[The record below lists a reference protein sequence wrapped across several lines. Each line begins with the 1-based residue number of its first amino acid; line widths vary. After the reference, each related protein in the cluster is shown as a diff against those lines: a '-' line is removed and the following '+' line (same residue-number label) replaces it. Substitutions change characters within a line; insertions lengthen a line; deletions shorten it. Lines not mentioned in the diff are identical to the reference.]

1 MRVIIS
7 AGGTG
12 GHIYP
17 ALAILNKIKERDPQA
32 EFLYIGT
39 HNRMEKDLIPE
50 LGIKYLPLE
59 VTGFNRKKIFNN
71 FKTLSLYLKAKNR
84 CKKIIKEFEP
94 DVVIGCGGYVT
105 APVIKA
111 AFKMKIPTFIH
122 EQNSIVGLSNK
133 FLAKYATKIGVSFES
148 TVNMFPKDK
157 AIYTGNPCSEKAYN
171 IKSASKSEFGLSTN
185 KKLVLIVMG
194 SLGSSSV
201 NDKIVVMLDKFAT
214 KDYEV
219 VFVTGNSYYEK
230 IKNIKVKAN
239 IKILPFIYE
248 MPRLMKITD
257 VIISRAGASTMSEIM
272 ALAIP
277 TIFIPSPYVPNN
289 HQFKNAYDLVSKDAA
304 CMLEE
309 KDLTPDNL
317 IKMIDELLN
326 DKDKYMKIKNN
337 LKKLR
342 ITDSADKIYKIIK
355 EMVDNNGK
363 LN

>member
-1 MRVIIS
+1 
-7 AGGTG
+7 
-12 GHIYP
+12 
-17 ALAILNKIKERDPQA
+17 
-32 EFLYIGT
+32 
-39 HNRMEKDLIPE
+39 
-50 LGIKYLPLE
+50 
-59 VTGFNRKKIFNN
+59 
-71 FKTLSLYLKAKNR
+71 
-84 CKKIIKEFEP
+84 
-94 DVVIGCGGYVT
+94 
-105 APVIKA
+105 
-111 AFKMKIPTFIH
+111 
-122 EQNSIVGLSNK
+122 
-133 FLAKYATKIGVSFES
+133 
-148 TVNMFPKDK
+148 
-157 AIYTGNPCSEKAYN
+157 
-171 IKSASKSEFGLSTN
+171 
-185 KKLVLIVMG
+185 
-194 SLGSSSV
+194 
-201 NDKIVVMLDKFAT
+201 
-214 KDYEV
+214 
-219 VFVTGNSYYEK
+219 
-230 IKNIKVKAN
+230 
-239 IKILPFIYE
+239 

>member
-1 MRVIIS
+1 
-7 AGGTG
+7 
-12 GHIYP
+12 
-17 ALAILNKIKERDPQA
+17 
-32 EFLYIGT
+32 
-39 HNRMEKDLIPE
+39 
-50 LGIKYLPLE
+50 
-59 VTGFNRKKIFNN
+59 
-71 FKTLSLYLKAKNR
+71 
-84 CKKIIKEFEP
+84 
-94 DVVIGCGGYVT
+94 
-105 APVIKA
+105 
-111 AFKMKIPTFIH
+111 
-122 EQNSIVGLSNK
+122 
-133 FLAKYATKIGVSFES
+133 
-148 TVNMFPKDK
+148 
-157 AIYTGNPCSEKAYN
+157 
-171 IKSASKSEFGLSTN
+171 
-185 KKLVLIVMG
+185 MG

-201 NDKIVVMLDKFAT
+201 NDKIVAMLDKFAT

>member
-1 MRVIIS
+1 
-7 AGGTG
+7 
-12 GHIYP
+12 
-17 ALAILNKIKERDPQA
+17 
-32 EFLYIGT
+32 
-39 HNRMEKDLIPE
+39 MEKDLIPE

-105 APVIKA
+105 APVIKT

-201 NDKIVVMLDKFAT
+201 NDKIVAMLDKFAT

-230 IKNIKVKAN
+230 IKDIKVKAN

>member
-1 MRVIIS
+1 
-7 AGGTG
+7 
-12 GHIYP
+12 
-17 ALAILNKIKERDPQA
+17 
-32 EFLYIGT
+32 
-39 HNRMEKDLIPE
+39 
-50 LGIKYLPLE
+50 
-59 VTGFNRKKIFNN
+59 
-71 FKTLSLYLKAKNR
+71 
-84 CKKIIKEFEP
+84 
-94 DVVIGCGGYVT
+94 
-105 APVIKA
+105 
-111 AFKMKIPTFIH
+111 MKIPTFIH

-201 NDKIVVMLDKFAT
+201 NDKIVAMLDKFAT